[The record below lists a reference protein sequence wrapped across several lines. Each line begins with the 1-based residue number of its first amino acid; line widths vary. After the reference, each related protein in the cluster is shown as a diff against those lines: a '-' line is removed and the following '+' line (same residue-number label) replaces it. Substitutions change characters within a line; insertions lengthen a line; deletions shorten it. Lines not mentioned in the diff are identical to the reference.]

1 MRGVVWNKRLGGRGL
16 GNRKCNS
23 WVGVEEILFE
33 ALKQNTKK
41 LKCFEFQII
50 GKTHQVHQQDQATHS
65 IKALTK
71 VQFILRNEVNNW
83 Q

>member
-71 VQFILRNEVNNW
+71 VRFILRNEVNNW